1 MHQPATDAGRPPRA
15 PELLLT
21 RPLPHLHHPFS
32 ALQRAECRDAGGP
45 RLQTRR
51 PHAPDAQHATA
62 RTLWR
67 HRHARGR
74 RTSTLQRLAA
84 RAAAAPPLRA
94 GGRAAR
100 PVHPH
105 HSQHA
110 QRVQRQLS
118 DEDLQAAH
126 PIMALLQTLM
136 PWVSLAGEAA
146 EVAGRSQE
154 DLLRDVPGLTEFLAE
169 SGVDLTQ
176 QVPAAERPRVLELVR
191 DFLVRHH
198 GPGGGA

>member
-1 MHQPATDAGRPPRA
+1 
-15 PELLLT
+15 
-21 RPLPHLHHPFS
+21 
-32 ALQRAECRDAGGP
+32 
-45 RLQTRR
+45 
-51 PHAPDAQHATA
+51 
-62 RTLWR
+62 
-67 HRHARGR
+67 
-74 RTSTLQRLAA
+74 
-84 RAAAAPPLRA
+84 
-94 GGRAAR
+94 
-100 PVHPH
+100 
-105 HSQHA
+105 
-110 QRVQRQLS
+110 
-118 DEDLQAAH
+118 
-126 PIMALLQTLM
+126 MALLQTLM